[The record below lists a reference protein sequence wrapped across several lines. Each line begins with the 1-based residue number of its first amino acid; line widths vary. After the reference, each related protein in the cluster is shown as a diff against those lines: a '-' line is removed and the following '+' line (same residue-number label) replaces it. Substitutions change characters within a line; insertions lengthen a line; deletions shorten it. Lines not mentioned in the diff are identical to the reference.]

1 MGWFWD
7 FWHWW
12 TTARVASAAA
22 VSGAGVA
29 VVTGTTAIRS
39 LRHSKAATQ
48 RTTRPMMV
56 ATLRLSG
63 AATAML
69 VVSNVGK
76 SFARNVQVS
85 FDPPLPTHD
94 QSPDGQG
101 SVIRFVRHRYSKP
114 IGVWPPGYTVRNEFY
129 VLGDERDEA
138 GFRKNID
145 GIPIETEIVFEYQDD
160 DGNKYYER
168 IPLDPT
174 LLQGE
179 TWSVDKRNVGG
190 EETIL
195 RDGSPW
201 LAED

>member
-1 MGWFWD
+1 
-7 FWHWW
+7 
-12 TTARVASAAA
+12 
-22 VSGAGVA
+22 
-29 VVTGTTAIRS
+29 
-39 LRHSKAATQ
+39 
-48 RTTRPMMV
+48 MV